1 MTIGHHN
8 FKLLNMETT
17 IKKPV
22 TLRII
27 FILNLLL
34 VIICFVFFGFAQSK
48 GNVAG
53 VPANHILYTAISYTL
68 LFIGLII
75 SIKKFSLLAVRI
87 IVILIFLV
95 SMPTVALIGMVISL
109 VSFGLT
115 FNRKVRAYLSQ

>member
-1 MTIGHHN
+1 M
-8 FKLLNMETT
+8 KTT
-17 IKKPV
+17 MKKPAP
-22 TLRII
+22 LRVI

-34 VIICFVFFGFAQSK
+34 VILCYVFFGFAQSK

-75 SIKKFSLLAVRI
+75 SIKTFTLLALRI
-87 IVILIFLV
+87 VLVLVFLV
-95 SMPTVALIGMVISL
+95 STPTVALIGMVISL

-115 FNRKVRAYLSQ
+115 FNRRVKAYLNQ